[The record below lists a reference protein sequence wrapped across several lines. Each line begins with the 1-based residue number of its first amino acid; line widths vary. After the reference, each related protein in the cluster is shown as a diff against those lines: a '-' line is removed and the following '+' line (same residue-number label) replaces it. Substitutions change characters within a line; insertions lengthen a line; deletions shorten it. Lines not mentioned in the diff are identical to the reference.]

1 MLRFTTNLFVLH
13 LSFFSVCQD
22 CLPLGSRSNSL
33 GNASVTFSDVWSYHH
48 NPGATATIR
57 NRQFGICYQNRFLL
71 KELQSQGVT
80 FIQPLPKGVFSVGAQ
95 LFGFNQYR
103 SYRVGAGYSL
113 KLSELLFA
121 GVQLNYQGIKLNEYY
136 GSKNTLTAEL
146 GILTKISEHWKIG
159 FSAFNLGR
167 AKLTVDGS
175 NRLTTTLRLGTSYS
189 FSKQVLIACEIA
201 KNDRYPLR
209 FKSGIEYNPLKSLYF
224 RGGVASNPIELSF
237 GFGYK
242 SGCMQLDLGSS
253 YHQLLGWSPNI
264 ALTFQS
270 KP

>member
-1 MLRFTTNLFVLH
+1 MLRFTTNLIVFH
-13 LSFFSVCQD
+13 LSLFSVCQD
-22 CLPLGSRSNSL
+22 WLPTGGRSNSL
-33 GNASVTFSDVWSYHH
+33 ANASVTFSDAWSYHN
-48 NPGATATIR
+48 NPGSTAAI
-57 NRQFGICYQNRFLL
+57 NKRQFGICYQSRFLL

-80 FIQPLPKGVFSVGAQ
+80 FIQPLPKGVLSAGAQ
-95 LFGFNQYR
+95 LFGYSQYR

-136 GSKNTLTAEL
+136 GSKNTVTAEL
-146 GILTKISEHWKIG
+146 GIFAKISEQWKIG

-175 NRLTTTLRLGTSYS
+175 NRLTTTMRLGMSYS
-189 FSKQVLIACEIA
+189 FSKQVLIACEVA

-209 FKSGIEYNPLKSLYF
+209 FKSGMEYNPLKYIYF
-224 RGGVASNPIELSF
+224 RGGVATNPIELSF

-242 SGCMQLDLGSS
+242 SGCMQLDVGSS
-253 YHQLLGWSPNI
+253 YHQLLGWSPHF
-264 ALTFQS
+264 ALTFNS